1 MLSLAIVNLLLF
13 YTCIKA
19 CVLLALSLSFRS
31 LLGVAWGFGQDPL
44 ALHVDVSL
52 VTLEVEV
59 TDSAGRPVNTLKK
72 EDFQVYENGTLQDV
86 RSFDSVETPY
96 NILLLFDCSPS
107 TEPDWPFLVEAM
119 NRFRQMMRPRIA
131 WSLRSLAA
139 DSKCFRNGSAR
150 RDRALMSMCS
160 RAIQFAWE
168 QTSMAH

>member
-1 MLSLAIVNLLLF
+1 MRTFSALTILSVG
-13 YTCIKA
+13 
-19 CVLLALSLSFRS
+19 

-119 NRFRQMMRPRIA
+119 NRFRQMMRPQDRME
-131 WSLRSLAA
+131 LAQ
-139 DSKCFRNGSAR
+139 FGSGFKVVSE
-150 RDRALMSMCS
+150 MV
-160 RAIQFAWE
+160 QPGG
-168 QTSMAH
+168 TGH